1 MSISVSSQRM
11 AAASLYNN
19 GDKDIVDQIKNMK
32 TAALFREESQM
43 DGLFDYYVE
52 DDIRDF
58 LSERGIN
65 FSVHSFRSHAHPISK
80 ILENY
85 ILYVLAPNYMREK
98 VLIVSC
104 KESKVRL
111 LKLKHKKLEKS
122 CEVYNRIVHA
132 KDHFRYDLA
141 ERSRCIQ
148 LNKNF
153 IRAERDCE
161 DIFIHDEVQYWS
173 LNEMQE
179 FLGSLKKCTRVVYS
193 IVYPAELDC
202 GFHASIFPEAYD
214 FEVKGDYFVW
224 YPDGKSEGAYS
235 QPVNK
240 WLLSTSR
247 TMDSEDRV
255 WTITKLNSIG
265 AHHLFACTLGG
276 TISEECYEYS
286 DSTVMHPLKS
296 LSGLRNY
303 RDFRLRTRMIRPVLL
318 YLMAL
323 RKPDPESAVAKLRML
338 SHKSESMREALF
350 VAQLAK
356 QIRDTSLYDRMGN
369 FDLKKAI
376 KICVSSWIGDEL
388 TYVFDRDE
396 FNASSLEKFIAGCD
410 NVRVKIHRVFRDRVV
425 MVHPVVMSDLEWHS
439 DGSWEIAYIA
449 NLISMD
455 HPREAYEMAG
465 ADVIEART
473 AVPIT
478 RVLRAQEMVSEL
490 SKREDVRINRRTY
503 IVRVADLWKL
513 SLYLIK
519 INSVEY
525 MTSRAIG
532 YNWKPADLRCGYID
546 SEVYADILF
555 GVRPTLSKAEKNE
568 VVECADKACSCGK
581 CTMLQVE
588 LDNADQEEL
597 LKMPLNDKLK
607 NRSCAFYSRRS
618 KEYKYVG
625 GSHQS
630 RGWSGLLDR
639 VRAALKLDDTYDHCL
654 VQKYAQDGQIG
665 YHADDEL
672 CYLPGVSVVTLNLG
686 GTCIFSVKCA
696 DGREQDNELQG
707 LMALKMGPGCQQD
720 HKHKVSKCSEG
731 RMSLTFRN
739 CTVDMS
745 KDDSDDSDYEET
757 KVDSED
763 ILGRLERDKDFICSL
778 KCIADHMHMDIP
790 TCSALI
796 AGKNP
801 QVLNEIG
808 RGGIT
813 LATLLGVCK
822 TLNIDT
828 VVYGKGSVAV
838 RGSYKRLYVKVE
850 EGHLEAGS
858 EVPYACTI
866 DAAMSLNPNMS
877 SCSFKLDSKKART
890 LMESFQEGYTGVMLN
905 RFKKG
910 KHTPQEWE
918 ERVVPVWVSLGFAGS
933 GKSHYVQSV
942 LKNCEV
948 EDVLVVSPRK
958 NLAMDWSG
966 KIRKGHKVVTLE
978 QALSKNFTSY
988 KTVVVDEVSLFPPGY
1003 LDLLCYMTRAERLII
1018 MGDPL
1023 QCGYYN
1029 QDDEIVLE
1037 PIREDVFKRLWGKK
1051 TYLMY
1056 SHRLKPGKLFDIE
1069 CYGEGVLAQPNEE
1082 RPVICASRKAK
1093 EANKNGYTVSETQGL
1108 TFKFAVVQLDRDWAL
1123 KDDGD
1128 VVVAFSRCRGDVQLR
1143 VSEPDKKYLTINAKS
1158 GMLKKF
1164 LVGERISRVDLCEA
1178 VRKRLDDVV
1187 FAFSEERLAN
1197 SNEFEERLAGDPYL
1211 KSLMNILEEIEAE
1224 EIELPEVSAPEPM
1237 RTHLPLSTHSNEL
1250 DAFEL
1255 KAKEQREAFTNFGLT
1270 DQIDDKGYRD
1280 APGPHTHKALYLRH
1294 ESSDD
1299 ATFMMSVKKRLRF
1312 RDMEA
1317 NTRRYQQCEGI
1328 GPQLFREL
1336 KKTYRWMQ
1344 PSSLPS
1350 LEHCDMDF
1358 LKKRMKKS
1366 AKLIERHA
1374 YRSSPDWPSSYL
1386 KVFLKNQTCTKLEK
1400 RGVDAKAGQTIACF
1414 CHSVLCRFGPKLRQT
1429 EKALKSMLPANVMIY
1444 SQKNYSDLDK
1454 WCKNFVNDFRGTD
1467 SDYEAFD
1474 RSQDEKILR
1483 LEVEVLK
1490 FFLWED
1496 ELIEEYVTLKLMMGC
1511 SLGNL
1516 AIMRF
1521 SGEFGT
1527 FFFNT
1532 IANMAFTCMRY
1543 QMSYNTPVCFA
1554 GDDMYSPGYLAQRH
1568 DFDETLDKLELK
1580 AKVNYGDK
1588 PLFCGWRMSPF
1599 GIVKEPNL
1607 ILDRWKMAVGRG
1619 DLENCMVNYAIEAVY
1634 GYRLSEHLFELNIDI
1649 DAQQELTRL
1658 IVQVK
1663 DRLPPKIANLFS
1675 RDSTESWSDGE
1686 KDAIECTPE
1695 GELISS

>member
-1 MSISVSSQRM
+1 MSISVNSQRM

-19 GDKDIVDQIKNMK
+19 GDKDIVDQIKSMK
-32 TAALFREESQM
+32 TAALLREETQM

-52 DDIRDF
+52 DDIREF
-58 LSERGIN
+58 LGERGLN
-65 FSVHSFRSHAHPISK
+65 FSVHSFRTHAHPISK
-80 ILENY
+80 MLENQ

-104 KESKVRL
+104 KESKVKT
-111 LKLKHKKLEKS
+111 LKMRNKKLEKG
-122 CEVYNRIVHA
+122 CEAYNRIVHA
-132 KDHFRYDLA
+132 KDHFRYTFA
-141 ERSRCIQ
+141 EKTALIQ
-148 LNKNF
+148 ESAHF
-153 IRAERDCE
+153 IEAEKKCE
-161 DIFIHDEVQYWS
+161 DVFIHDEVQYWS

-179 FLGSLKKCTRVVYS
+179 FLGSLTNCTRVIYS
-193 IVYPAELDC
+193 IVYPAEVDC

-214 FEVKGDYFVW
+214 FELKGEYFTW
-224 YPDGKSEGAYS
+224 YPDGKSEGAYT
-235 QPVNK
+235 QPVNR

-247 TMDSEDRV
+247 TMDAKDRV

-265 AHHLFACTLGG
+265 AHHLFACTMGG
-276 TISEECYEYS
+276 TISEDCYEYS
-286 DSTVMHPLKS
+286 DSTVMHPLKN

-303 RDFRLRTRMIRPVLL
+303 RDYRLRTRMIRPVLL

-338 SHKSESMREALF
+338 SHKTESMREALF

-356 QIRDTSLYDRMGN
+356 QLRDTALYDRMGN
-369 FDLKKAI
+369 FDLKKAVMLTL
-376 KICVSSWIGDEL
+376 CEWIGDEL
-388 TYVFDRDE
+388 TYVFDREE
-396 FNASSLEKFIAGCD
+396 FKATALERFISGCD
-410 NVRVKIHRVFRDRVV
+410 SVRLKIPRVFRDRVV
-425 MVHPVVMSDLEWHS
+425 MVHPIVMKDLEWHS
-439 DGSWEIAYIA
+439 EGTWEMAYIA
-449 NLISMD
+449 YLISMD
-455 HPREAYEMAG
+455 QPREPYELRG
-465 ADVIEART
+465 EDIEGGRE
-473 AVPIT
+473 AVPISRVQRT
-478 RVLRAQEMVSEL
+478 REL
-490 SKREDVRINRRTY
+490 IEETRKITEVRINRRTY
-503 IVRVADLWKL
+503 IVQKSDLWKFA
-513 SLYLIK
+513 LYLIK
-519 INSVEY
+519 INSIEY
-525 MTSRAIG
+525 LTSKAIG
-532 YNWKPADLRCGYID
+532 YNWGPADVKLGYVD
-546 SEVYADILF
+546 SKTYEDLLF
-555 GVRPTLSKAEKNE
+555 GSRSAEKIDE
-568 VVECADKACSCGK
+568 VEVPTEACKKACKCGACSLMEPSLDENDVK
-581 CTMLQVE
+581 E
-588 LDNADQEEL
+588 LMEL
-597 LKMPLNDKLK
+597 TLNDKLK
-607 NRSCAFYSRRS
+607 GRCCAFYSRRS
-618 KEYKYVG
+618 KSYTYSG
-625 GSHQS
+625 GSHES
-630 RGWSGLLDR
+630 RGWTDLIER
-639 VRAALKLDDTYDHCL
+639 VRRALGLGDDYDHCL
-654 VQKYAQDGQIG
+654 VQRYSQGGSIG
-665 YHADDEL
+665 YHADDEI

-686 GTCIFSVKCA
+686 GSCNFTIKCA
-696 DGREQDNELQG
+696 DGSEQTNRLDG
-707 LMALKMGPGCQQD
+707 VVGLKMGAGCQKD
-720 HKHKVSKCSEG
+720 HKHKVQDCSDG

-739 CTVDMS
+739 CTVDLV
-745 KDDSDDSDYEET
+745 KDDSSCSEYEEDR
-757 KVDSED
+757 VDGDE
-763 ILGRLERDKDFICSL
+763 ILGRLEKDKDFICSL
-778 KCIADHMHMDIP
+778 QCLADHMRVDVP
-790 TCSALI
+790 TCTAMI

-801 QVLNEIG
+801 HVLNEIG
-808 RGGIT
+808 KGGIT
-813 LATLLGVCK
+813 LATLIGVCK

-828 VVYGKGSVAV
+828 VIYGRGSVAV
-838 RGSYKRLYVKVE
+838 KGTYRRLFMKLE
-850 EGHLEAGS
+850 DGHLEAGT
-858 EVPYACTI
+858 EVPFSCSI
-866 DAAMSLNPNMS
+866 DAAMRLNPNMS
-877 SCSFKLDSKKART
+877 ECTFKLDSRKART

-910 KHTPQEWE
+910 KHTPSEWD
-918 ERVVPVWVSLGFAGS
+918 EREVHVWASFGFAGS

-948 EDVLVVSPRK
+948 DNVMVVSPRK
-958 NLAMDWSG
+958 NLAMDWAG

-978 QALSKNFTSY
+978 QALCKDYTAYSTI
-988 KTVVVDEVSLFPPGY
+988 VVDEVSLFPPGY
-1003 LDLLCYMTRAERLII
+1003 LDLLCYMTKAERVIL

-1037 PIREDVFKRLWGKK
+1037 PIREDIFKRLRGKK

-1069 CYGEGVLAQPNEE
+1069 CFGEGVLASDKSES
-1082 RPVICASRKAK
+1082 PVICASRKVK
-1093 EANKNGYTVSETQGL
+1093 QGQKNGYTVSETQGL
-1108 TFKFAVVQLDRDWAL
+1108 TFKNAIVQLDRDWAL

-1128 VVVAFSRCRGDVQLR
+1128 VVVAFSRCRGE
-1143 VSEPDKKYLTINAKS
+1143 VSIKVTDADKKHLLINAKS

-1164 LVGERISRVDLCEA
+1164 LMNERVSRIELCEA
-1178 VRKRLDDVV
+1178 VRKRLDDVD
-1187 FAFSEERLAN
+1187 FSFTEDRLAN
-1197 SNEFEERLAGDPYL
+1197 SREYEERLAGDPYL
-1211 KSLMNILEEIEAE
+1211 KSLMNILEEIECE
-1224 EIELPEVSAPEPM
+1224 EVEAQEALAPEPI
-1237 RTHLPLSTHSNEL
+1237 RTHLPLSAHTNDL

-1255 KAKEQREAFTNFGLT
+1255 KAKEHREAWTSFGLT

-1312 RDMEA
+1312 RDMET

-1336 KKTYRWMQ
+1336 KKTYRWTQ

-1350 LEHCDMDF
+1350 LEACDMDF

-1366 AKLIERHA
+1366 AKLIEQHA
-1374 YRSSPDWPSSYL
+1374 YRSSPDWPSNYL

-1429 EKALKSMLPANVMIY
+1429 EKALKMMLPANVMIY
-1444 SQKNYSDLDK
+1444 SQKNYTDLDK
-1454 WCKNFVNDFRGTD
+1454 WCKNFVDDFRGTD

-1490 FFLWED
+1490 FFLWEE

-1543 QMSYNTPVCFA
+1543 QMNYNTPVCFA

-1568 DFDETLDKLELK
+1568 DFDDTLEKLELK

-1619 DLENCMVNYAIEAVY
+1619 DIKNCMVNYAIEAVY

-1658 IVQVK
+1658 IVKVK
-1663 DRLPPKIANLFS
+1663 DQLPPKIARLFS
-1675 RDSTESWSDGE
+1675 RDHTESWSDGE
-1686 KDAIECTPE
+1686 QDAVQCTPE
-1695 GELISS
+1695 GELI